1 MNMESRELNLNEMA
15 SVSGGAGE
23 DARYFIHTV
32 EKGETLHR
40 IAMHYGVNV
49 NDLMSW
55 NNIKDRNLI
64 YVGQEIKVYR

>member
-1 MNMESRELNLNEMA
+1 
-15 SVSGGAGE
+15 
-23 DARYFIHTV
+23 
-32 EKGETLHR
+32 
-40 IAMHYGVNV
+40 MHYGVNV

>member
-1 MNMESRELNLNEMA
+1 MENKELNLNELS
-15 SVSGGAGE
+15 SVSGGNGE

-32 EKGETLHR
+32 KKGETLHR

-49 NDLMSW
+49 DDLMSW
-55 NNIKDRNLI
+55 NNIMDRNLI

>member
-1 MNMESRELNLNEMA
+1 MENKELNLNEMS
-15 SVSGGAGE
+15 SVSGGTGE

-32 EKGETLHR
+32 KKGETLHR

-49 NDLMSW
+49 DDLMSW